1 VIVVF
6 IAASL
11 FVVYVLFGYPVLL
24 WILNHSRGTRPVRK
38 ELQPLTVSV
47 LLPVRNGERW
57 VRQKLESIIALD
69 YPRELVEIIVVS
81 DGSTDGS
88 AAIAGE
94 FAAFGVRLTQIPASG
109 KAVALNTALQQATGE
124 ILLYTDVRQRLAPDS
139 LRHLVA
145 CFADPKVGV
154 VSGEL
159 VILEGETLEESSVGL
174 YWKYE
179 KWIRKGQ
186 SAMDSILGATGAI
199 YAVRRSLAGPLPPGT
214 LLDDVHQPLAAFFQG
229 YRVILDEAAKA
240 YDFPTS
246 LHSEFHR
253 KVRTQ
258 AGMYQIIRRYPGLLG
273 FRNRMWIHF
282 VSHKLGRML
291 MPVALIAIF
300 ISAFWLPGPWAPV
313 AVIAQIGFYAL
324 AVIDRWIPEGVL
336 AKRGTSPIRTF
347 AVLMAAAFFAPF
359 GALSSADRVWKQ
371 TEVSGSPGPANS
383 WPVQK

>member
-1 VIVVF
+1 MIVVF

-11 FVVYVLFGYPVLL
+11 FVVYVLLGYPVLL
-24 WILNHSRGTRPVRK
+24 WILNHYRGPRPVRK
-38 ELQPLTVSV
+38 ELQQLTVSV

-57 VRQKLESIIALD
+57 MRQKLESILALD

-139 LRHLVA
+139 LSHLVA
-145 CFADPKVGV
+145 CFADPKVGI

-199 YAVRRSLAGPLPPGT
+199 YAVRRSLAAPLPPGT
-214 LLDDVHQPLAAFFQG
+214 LLDDVHQPLTAFFQG

-258 AGMYQIIRRYPGLLG
+258 AGMYQIIRRYPALLG

-291 MPVALIAIF
+291 MPLALIAIF
-300 ISAFWLPGPWAPV
+300 ISAFWLPGRWAPV

-324 AVIDRWIPEGVL
+324 ALIDRWIPEGVL
-336 AKRGTSPIRTF
+336 AKRGTSPICTF

-383 WPVQK
+383 WPAQK